1 MQSHVILNVF
11 SRVLVHKGLEKKRE
25 KERRKAE
32 RERENRSIGPSP
44 QIICPGISNIFVFVV
59 KY

>member
-1 MQSHVILNVF
+1 M
-11 SRVLVHKGLEKKRE
+11 LVHKGLEKKRE
-25 KERRKAE
+25 KERGKAE

-44 QIICPGISNIFVFVV
+44 QIICPGLSDIFVVVVV